1 MTTDD
6 NWPTRQE
13 WEADQRSR
21 AEQTIAAGGN
31 HQDYTEQP
39 TPYTQAQDDEID
51 SLKPGAIKAI
61 RRACGQIERKLRQ
74 QFPEAD
80 AVIRSFDYQA
90 RDALSPAARDA
101 WEDLYNLSKVRRNL
115 RVGTIWATDYFMAWD
130 YNWPPRHAKPTSPE
144 IERLH
149 QIPGE
154 LRQMHRD
161 QSVERARELLVQL
174 DSGQAWADYAA
185 ARASREEWLRGI
197 GA

>member
-1 MTTDD
+1 VTHTP
-6 NWPTRQE
+6 NWPTREE

-31 HQDYTEQP
+31 RQDYTEQP
-39 TPYTQAQDDEID
+39 TPYGEAAQAEID

-61 RRACGQIERKLRQ
+61 RRACGRIERKLRQ

-80 AVIRSFDYQA
+80 AVIRSFDYRA

-101 WEDLYNLSKVRRNL
+101 WEDLYNLSKVRQNL

-161 QSVERARELLVQL
+161 QSVERARELLAQL

-197 GA
+197 RA